1 MQKFKIRN
9 LKICQ
14 FFKIR
19 NPQKCHFFK
28 KIESQVICVGN
39 NIGNITPKL
48 CCRSIQ
54 IEYLC
59 SVRLFLVFLFLLQK
73 LFNCHVFWFRNFIDQ
88 ILLYIVFTE
97 WMTMQYIERINPS
110 KCRNVAL
117 GGCITTGFDFFSLE
131 KKMK

>member
-9 LKICQ
+9 LKICH

-48 CCRSIQ
+48 CCRFIKLNIYAPRDSFSYFSFSFRNSSTVMLADSAASSIDSFPFL
-54 IEYLC
+54 ISLFNVLNYPSILPAF
-59 SVRLFLVFLFLLQK
+59 SYALPIPPIFSTSLSNFLV
-73 LFNCHVFWFRNFIDQ
+73 IA
-88 ILLYIVFTE
+88 I
-97 WMTMQYIERINPS
+97 P
-110 KCRNVAL
+110 
-117 GGCITTGFDFFSLE
+117 
-131 KKMK
+131 